1 MPRPLPLPSRPLSV
15 FQANTARNSTSHEL
29 ALEFAFDSLIDV
41 IFIQEP
47 YIFPDRTRRI
57 IKRHPAYETFIPQDD
72 WTARPRAITYVRKG
86 KGLRIAQLR
95 PFTTRDIVYL

>member
-1 MPRPLPLPSRPLSV
+1 MPRLLLLPSQPLSV

-47 YIFPDRTRRI
+47 YIFSDRT
-57 IKRHPAYETFIPQDD
+57 
-72 WTARPRAITYVRKG
+72 
-86 KGLRIAQLR
+86 
-95 PFTTRDIVYL
+95 